1 MPAKSSIS
9 AGFRWVL
16 GNGMKINAV
25 KDPWLRGKEDFRVDR
40 EHNYEAADIMVS
52 NFSMMDSK
60 N

>member
-25 KDPWLRGKEDFRVDR
+25 KDRSFEFEEVETLYIF
-40 EHNYEAADIMVS
+40 I
-52 NFSMMDSK
+52 
-60 N
+60 